1 MPEEGTTSRALAL
14 EALPSWLAENPGFDP
29 LHSDLTAEGSL
40 DRLSWS
46 DGSREELLPTIRAY
60 QRVYRVARTHEQA
73 LGLMQM
79 GFASA
84 SHIARMPRSKF
95 TGLGAELLGGER
107 RAEEVHRRATRVA
120 EKVTHVWA
128 TITSN
133 VASPSARTLRTNT
146 TSPALETAFQ
156 PLPSYEEF
164 FGSLNYYD
172 CTECNSIFSASAYLV
187 ELLKI
192 IDERITEPNRSTIP
206 SGLTFEERRPDI
218 AKIKLTCENT
228 NTMIPYLRIV
238 DERLVET
245 ALKELKLE
253 SEDALWKALSGEPYP
268 FDLPQ
273 NVLLLEIRTL
283 LASVEVRLADI
294 YAAWEQPAAQVA
306 RESLGLSP
314 AQLSIVST
322 PEASDEAKLAT
333 YYGVGA
339 SELSELALVDTF
351 VKQTGIGI
359 NELNLLL
366 YQDLTQAEVSEGIST
381 TFFINRGT
389 AAEKI
394 YLQILEG
401 KEASTIEHLS
411 NDSLDRM
418 NRFLRLAKALGWSYT
433 ELDWAMHAVSGG
445 QPELNEQDA
454 AAVVEGLAQLNA
466 LAAMLEVG
474 VLDACSLAIQ
484 LKTYGSAEQPPQFD
498 RVYNA
503 PGQLN
508 GALPYHP
515 EGDAYNPSYKSK
527 PIEWTIDGADEANQA
542 TAGWLAGALALSVNA
557 LRELAKSLFPE
568 ATIKLDMEA
577 LSALQ
582 RHALLVSKLGTPVAQ
597 YLILLSATGLSGART
612 LTTSQALY
620 LVEQGKWLGSSPI
633 DAYTLEYVLGGVTSP
648 FVDPLYEASSIPSWL
663 QSLWGLTAN
672 LESETALEEQLI
684 AQLSILFGGCE
695 NEQVEATMNLAGAC
709 VTLPAGL
716 KSWQEAFQAPPSG
729 TDKSPYQGTV
739 EELVKWGSR
748 WLVLAQSFSLPNN
761 LLESL
766 LAHPTTYGFTPAV
779 KDISLSG
786 VRSLQSF
793 QGFTLAFQDTT
804 GGLISFADARAQ
816 GESAQTQ
823 AKALSAV
830 SGWNEAQTLS
840 LLETLAK
847 DIAEAAAVILML
859 DNCFDLAA
867 KLGADT
873 TYTGTLA
880 GLAVLEESQWSSYE
894 SLASSVRHQI
904 SSLYDTETWEANAAH
919 LQGEIEAQR
928 RDALLGLVQW
938 NLGKT
943 YSDITSPEGVYE
955 FMLIEVQTGA
965 AVEISYIVEA
975 TNAAQLYLQRCRL
988 LLERGIQKPDIPE
1001 PWWDWIMNYR
1011 TWQANREVFLYP
1023 ENYMVPSVRRNRTS
1037 LFKELENELQQSQI
1051 TEDYVAEA
1059 YEGYFAGFNDLAKL
1073 KPVNSYHCK
1082 VNGPDGEVD
1091 TTFLFARTETSPPTF
1106 YYCSRVNGGA
1116 WTEWVEI
1123 DVSINAEFITPVYA
1137 FNRLFIFWTEL
1148 KSSTEST
1155 VSTNGDTT
1163 QTANSI
1169 TWKQSIFY
1177 SFLNHGGK
1185 WVTPQTLVGERVVNY
1200 EPPAGKTVPGVD
1212 PFSSLLDMSEPS
1224 WQRVYVV
1231 KTGKGNLVYGA
1242 NTPVDYETISVF
1254 CGPFLQQYPATP
1266 YSLTPDAEGE
1276 SQEETEFLQGVYE
1289 RTVDLNSLIL
1299 GRLKG
1304 QLSVTEPI
1312 SMDINLQS
1320 NFVLCSDEFMILS
1333 YGNTS
1338 TNPTIRAN
1346 VDSVE
1351 DLLQIVPS
1359 SNVIYDNYFGDVGE
1373 GYVRPQS
1380 PEPVTIEALR
1390 AAGFEES
1397 VAEQILTD
1405 LKKANLLDES
1415 NFVIQPFNSTT
1426 DIATP
1431 LAGLNLTEAQLEAVR
1446 AVMLASLGTMIPLQN
1461 ISPVNGRLITVKNQP
1476 GWFQFDNGDESF
1488 LLTLPSR
1495 NEGGGNETPV
1505 FQTIEEAHK
1514 ARRPLVAQPSFEVAE
1529 MTPSQ
1534 AKQIYILLTNY
1545 KIIDAQD
1552 NVIYNR
1558 AEEVIDEKE
1567 LNILLMGVEPKLTSR
1582 QMTVVGNILLNT
1594 PFASK
1599 DTFISPEIDETTA
1612 EAIVK
1617 EFQKYEVIDV
1627 TGRVTMHLVTGSTV
1641 EVLLGNMVLNK
1652 EITEEQIPDIYR
1664 DLNELT
1670 APAEFA
1676 YLNSGQSQL
1685 STLWDYVFQVTRTS
1699 TGAVDRL
1706 SRSLFA
1712 QGVPGLL
1719 ALSSQQ
1725 APVVSVLPFERFSP
1739 SPYNLKWPKLLDGAQ
1754 VDFEGVYGL
1763 YYWEVFYFIPMLVA
1777 NSLTINQQFESA
1789 ENWFRY
1795 ILNPTA
1801 PEEFVEPTTFAE
1813 QSEDT
1818 VTEGESKKI
1827 FEELKAHDIGSPSA
1841 PILGTPSDG
1850 NPTHGVVNPQFTAE
1864 IDLSFLLEGKV
1875 RASTESVVRNVLLN
1889 YEVATPAD
1897 HYWQFQPFRNATLET
1912 LQETLSDE
1920 NPAIYVYENDP
1931 YDPYAIGSM
1940 RIGSFEKSTLM
1951 QYVENLIS
1959 WGDSLFMQE
1968 SFETTTAATMLYVYA
1983 LDLLGERPVDLGPGP
1998 AREPMDF
2005 AEIKEKYP
2013 DGVPTFLIE
2022 VENMLPPASAYVP
2035 AVDEGGTPY
2044 NDLNTYFCVPDNE
2057 KLLHYWDTIEDRL
2070 FKIRHS
2076 MNIEGEVRQLPLFA
2090 PPINPLELVKAGAS
2104 GNGYLPAIK
2113 GSAATIPAYRFE
2125 AMLSRA
2131 RNVTA
2136 QVIEFGGKLLGALER
2151 QDGESLELL
2160 RSTQERSVLE
2170 MVTSVKQDAID
2181 EAEGTLAS
2189 LRESLAGAKN
2199 RVSAYQALISEGL
2212 NESETTNLEAMAAG
2226 LVFTTLASGFRA
2238 AATIAYT
2245 IPQVGSPFA
2254 MTYGGVQIGSSMTA
2268 ASAAAE
2274 IGADISNFIAQ
2285 RSLTMA
2291 GYQRREQDW
2300 KLSLQSS
2307 QYEVASLEKQIQA
2320 AEEHLAGALQELAI
2334 NKTEI
2339 EQNKQVYEYLK
2350 DKFTNVDLYQWMV
2363 GRISAVY
2370 FQAYKLALELALAA
2384 QECYRF
2390 ELGTEE
2396 SFLSFNYWDTLHKG
2410 LMAGENLSFSLSQM
2424 ESTYVG
2430 KNTRRLEIERT
2441 VSLALWDPNAL
2452 WALRNTGKCT
2462 FELSEQLFDYDY
2474 PGQYNRQIKN
2484 ITISIP
2490 AVIGPYENFKAT
2502 LKQTYSAVATSTEE
2516 AAVKFLLE
2524 PTGQAPSGVR
2534 ENWAPRQQI
2543 AISRGVEDSGVFQL
2557 DFRDERY
2564 LPFEGTG
2571 AVSKWELQL
2580 PQSTNRFDLNAIS
2593 DVVVTVRYTAQEGG
2607 TPYAETVE
2615 KLLRSH
2621 PLPGAVYLSLAQAY
2635 STQWNAFMA
2644 EHQDE
2649 DTQAL
2654 EFEVKQGS
2662 LAYLKT
2668 ATLTDVFVRLETD
2681 EVEIPTKV
2689 EFLAASIDGA
2699 TAEEFQFT
2707 AEEVGN
2713 ISGLTLPESKFVGAW
2728 KLVFDLKQMR
2738 EDAKL
2743 KQLLDAEHKYLD
2755 PTKLL
2760 NAELILSYEGS
2771 VF

>member
-1 MPEEGTTSRALAL
+1 MPDEGTTSYELD
-14 EALPSWLAENPGFDP
+14 ALPSWLAENPDFDP
-29 LHSDLTAEGSL
+29 LHADLVAEGPL
-40 DRLSWS
+40 ERLNWPN
-46 DGSREELLPTIRAY
+46 GSSEELLPTVRAY
-60 QRVYRVARTHEQA
+60 QRVYRVAQTHVQA
-73 LGLMQM
+73 FGLLQM

-84 SHIARMPRSKF
+84 SQIARVPRSTF
-95 TGLGAELLGGER
+95 VGSCAELLGSEQD
-107 RAEEVHRRATRVA
+107 ADEVHRRATRIA

-128 TITSN
+128 TLSAN
-133 VASPSARTLRTNT
+133 VASPTARALRTNT
-146 TSPALETAFQ
+146 AAPALETAFQ

-172 CTECNSIFSASAYLV
+172 CSECNSIFSASAYLV

-192 IDERITEPNRSTIP
+192 IDERITKPNQSTIP

-228 NTMIPYLRIV
+228 NTMIPYLKIV

-245 ALKELKLE
+245 ALKQLKLE
-253 SEDALWKALSGEPYP
+253 SEDALWKALSSEPYP
-268 FDLPQ
+268 FELPQ

-283 LASVEVRLADI
+283 LASIEVKLADI

-314 AQLSIVST
+314 AQLSIVIT
-322 PEASDEAKLAT
+322 PEASDEAKLAS
-333 YYGVGA
+333 YYGVTA
-339 SELSELALVDTF
+339 SELNGLALVDTF
-351 VKQTGIGI
+351 VKQTGIGV
-359 NELNLLL
+359 NELNLLV
-366 YQDLTQAEVSEGIST
+366 YQDLTEAEVAEGIST

-394 YLQILEG
+394 YLQIAEG
-401 KEASTIEHLS
+401 KEASTIEHLN
-411 NDSLDRM
+411 NDSLDRT
-418 NRFLRLAKALGWSYT
+418 NRFLRLAKVLAWSYT

-445 QPELNEQDA
+445 QPELDEQNA
-454 AAVVEGLAQLNA
+454 AAVVEGLAQLSA
-466 LAAMLEVG
+466 LAAKLEVG
-474 VLDACSLAIQ
+474 LLDACSLAIQ
-484 LKTYGSAEQPPQFD
+484 LKTYGSAGAPTQFD

-503 PGQLN
+503 PGQRN
-508 GALPYHP
+508 GQPFYHP

-527 PIEWTIDGADEANQA
+527 PIEWTIAATDEANQA

-557 LRELAKSLFPE
+557 LRELAKDLFPE
-568 ATIKLDMEA
+568 ATVKLDVEA
-577 LSALQ
+577 LSALR
-582 RHALLVSKLGTPVAQ
+582 RHALLVSKLGIPVAQ

-612 LTTSQALY
+612 LTTSQALA
-620 LVEQGKWLGSSPI
+620 LVEQGKWLGSAPI
-633 DAYTLEYVLGGVTSP
+633 DAYTLEYVLNGVSSP
-648 FVDPLYEASSIPSWL
+648 YVDPLYEASSISSWL

-672 LESETALEEQLI
+672 LESEAAREEQLI
-684 AQLSILFGGCE
+684 AQLAILFGGCE
-695 NEQVEATMNLAGAC
+695 NAQVEAAMNLAGAC
-709 VTLPAGL
+709 VTLPAAL
-716 KSWQEAFQAPPSG
+716 KSWQEAFQAPPAG
-729 TDKSPYQGTV
+729 TGKSPYQGTV
-739 EELVKWGSR
+739 EELAAWGSR
-748 WLVLAQSFSLPNN
+748 WLVLAQGFSLPNN

-766 LAHPTTYGFTPAV
+766 LAHPATYGFTPAV
-779 KDISLSG
+779 KDITLSG

-793 QGFTLAFQDTT
+793 QGYTLSFQDTT
-804 GGLISFADARAQ
+804 GGLVSFANARAE
-816 GESAQTQ
+816 GEPAQAQ

-840 LLETLAK
+840 LLDTIAK
-847 DIAEAAAVILML
+847 EVTEAPAVIVML
-859 DNCFDLAA
+859 DNCFELSA

-873 TYTGTLA
+873 TYTGALA

-894 SLASSVRHQI
+894 AFASSVRNQV
-904 SSLYDTETWEANAAH
+904 SSLYDTETWEINAAH
-919 LQGEIEAQR
+919 LQGEIQAQR

-943 YSDITSPEGVYE
+943 YSDITSPEGVYQ

-988 LLERGIQKPDIPE
+988 LLERGIQNLDIPE
-1001 PWWDWIMNYR
+1001 PWWEWIMNYR

-1023 ENYMVPSVRRNRTS
+1023 ENYMVPSVRRNRTN

-1091 TTFLFARTETSPPTF
+1091 TLFLFARTETSPPTF
-1106 YYCSRVNGGA
+1106 YYCSRENEGA
-1116 WTEWVEI
+1116 WTEWAEI
-1123 DVSINAEFITPVYA
+1123 EVSINADFITPVYA
-1137 FNRLFIFWTEL
+1137 FNRLFVFWAEL

-1177 SFLNHGGK
+1177 SFLGHGGK

-1200 EPPAGKTVPGVD
+1200 EPPSGKTVPGAD
-1212 PFSSLLDMSEPS
+1212 PFASLLDMSEPS

-1231 KTGKGNLVYGA
+1231 KTGKGNLVYGE

-1254 CGPFLQQYPATP
+1254 CGPFLQQYPTTP
-1266 YSLTPDAEGE
+1266 YPLTPDAEGE
-1276 SQEETEFLQGVYE
+1276 NQEETEFIQGIYE

-1304 QLSVTEPI
+1304 QLSVTAPV

-1320 NFVLCSDEFMILS
+1320 NFVLCRDEFTILS
-1333 YGNTS
+1333 YANTS
-1338 TNPTIRAN
+1338 TNPTISAD

-1359 SNVIYDNYFGDVGE
+1359 NNVIYDNYFGDVGE
-1373 GYVRPQS
+1373 GYARPQQ
-1380 PEPVTIEALR
+1380 PEPVTAGELR
-1390 AAGFEES
+1390 AVGFEES
-1397 VAEQILTD
+1397 LAQQILAE
-1405 LKKANLLDES
+1405 LKKAKLLDES
-1415 NFVIQPFNSTT
+1415 NFVIQPFNSNT
-1426 DIATP
+1426 DIATA
-1431 LAGLNLTEAQLEAVR
+1431 LAGLGLSPVQLEEVR
-1446 AVMLASLGTMIPLQN
+1446 SVMLASLGTMIPLQN

-1488 LLTLPSR
+1488 LLTLPARS
-1495 NEGGGNETPV
+1495 EGAGKETPV
-1505 FQTIEEAHK
+1505 FQTIDEAHQ
-1514 ARRPLVAQPSFEVAE
+1514 ARRPTVSRSSFEVAE
-1529 MTPSQ
+1529 ISESQ
-1534 AKQIYILLTNY
+1534 AKQIDVLLTNY
-1545 KIIDAQD
+1545 HVINAQG
-1552 NVIYNR
+1552 NVVYDL

-1567 LNILLMGVEPKLTSR
+1567 LNIILMGVEPKLTTH

-1599 DTFISPEIDETTA
+1599 YTFMSSGIDEQTA

-1617 EFQKYEVIDV
+1617 EFQTYEVIDV
-1627 TGRVTMHLVTGSTV
+1627 TGRVTMHLVTGSAV
-1641 EVLLGNMVLNK
+1641 ETLLGNMVLKK
-1652 EITEEQIPDIYR
+1652 EITEEQVPGIYR
-1664 DLNELT
+1664 DLMELT
-1670 APAEFA
+1670 APTEFA
-1676 YLNSGQSQL
+1676 YSNSGQSQL
-1685 STLWDYVFQVTRTS
+1685 TSLWDYVFEVTRTS

-1706 SRSLFA
+1706 SRTLFA

-1719 ALSSQQ
+1719 ALASQQ

-1795 ILNPTA
+1795 VLNPTA
-1801 PEEFVEPTTFAE
+1801 PEEFVYSKTFHE
-1813 QSEDT
+1813 LSEDT
-1818 VTEGESKKI
+1818 VSTPESEKI
-1827 FEELKAHDIGSPSA
+1827 FEELKAHAIGTPPA

-1850 NPTHGVVNPQFTAE
+1850 NPQQGVVNPQFTSE
-1864 IDLSFLLEGKV
+1864 TDLSFLLAGKV
-1875 RASTESVVRNVLLN
+1875 QPSTESVVRNVLLN
-1889 YEVATPAD
+1889 YQTATPAD
-1897 HYWQFQPFRNATLET
+1897 HYWQFQPFRNASLET
-1912 LQETLSDE
+1912 LRETLSDE

-1931 YDPYAIGSM
+1931 YDPFAIGSL
-1940 RIGSFEKSTLM
+1940 RIGAFEKTTLM

-1998 AREPMDF
+1998 AREAMDF

-2013 DGVPTFLIE
+2013 DGIPTFLIE
-2022 VENMLPPASAYVP
+2022 VENTLPPPNAYAP
-2035 AVDEGGTPY
+2035 AVEEGGTPY

-2057 KLLHYWDTIEDRL
+2057 KLLNYWTTLEDRL
-2070 FKIRHS
+2070 YKIRHS

-2090 PPINPLELVKAGAS
+2090 PPINPLELVRAGAS
-2104 GNGYLPAIK
+2104 GNGYLPASK
-2113 GSAATIPAYRFE
+2113 GSAAAIPAYRFE
-2125 AMLSRA
+2125 AMLTRA

-2136 QVIEFGGKLLGALER
+2136 QVVEFGGKLLGALER

-2170 MVTSVKQDAID
+2170 MMTSVKQDAID

-2199 RVSAYQALISEGL
+2199 RASAYQTLISDGL

-2226 LVFTTLASGFRA
+2226 LVFSMLASGFRA
-2238 AATIAYT
+2238 AAAIAYT

-2254 MTYGGVQIGSSMTA
+2254 MTYGGVQVGSSMTA
-2268 ASAAAE
+2268 ASAGAE

-2300 KLSLQSS
+2300 KLSLQNAN
-2307 QYEVASLEKQIQA
+2307 YEAASLEKQIQA
-2320 AEEHLAGALQELAI
+2320 AEAHLASARQELSV

-2370 FQAYKLALELALAA
+2370 FQAYKLALELALAT

-2396 SFLSFNYWDTLHKG
+2396 SFLSFDYWDNLHRG

-2424 ESTYVG
+2424 ESAYVA

-2452 WALRNTGKCT
+2452 WELRNTGKCT
-2462 FELSEQLFDYDY
+2462 FDLSEQLFDYDY

-2516 AAVKFLLE
+2516 AALKYMLE
-2524 PTGQAPSGVR
+2524 KTGQPPSGVR

-2580 PQSTNRFDLNAIS
+2580 PQSTNRFDLDAIS
-2593 DVVVTVRYTAQEGG
+2593 DVVITVRYTAQEGG
-2607 TPYAETVE
+2607 TPYAQTVE

-2621 PLPGAVYLSLAQAY
+2621 PLPGAIYLSLAQAY
-2635 STQWNAFMA
+2635 SAQWNAFMA
-2644 EHQDE
+2644 EHPSE
-2649 DTQAL
+2649 ETQTL
-2654 EFEVKQGS
+2654 QFEVKEGS
-2662 LAYLKT
+2662 LAYLKS
-2668 ATLTDVFVRLETD
+2668 ATLTDVFVRLETG
-2681 EVEIPTKV
+2681 EVAIPSKV
-2689 EFLAASIDGA
+2689 EFLSASIDGA
-2699 TAEEFQFT
+2699 PAQEFQFT

-2713 ISGLTLPESKFVGAW
+2713 ISGLTLSESKFIGAW

-2738 EDAKL
+2738 ENSKL
-2743 KQLLDAEHKYLD
+2743 KQLLDAEQKYLD